1 MTENFLRCIIYIL
14 KGRVLRK
21 FAHITGKMDIKNVK
35 GIGEVREKQYKKLG
49 ITTAEELCA
58 YVPIKYENRGLIT
71 PLIHAIGGEKK
82 SCVLTVSSPPRA
94 AKLKGGKNIVRFTA
108 YDESAKCEI
117 AYFCRSANAIPR
129 YEVGENLRVF
139 GRFYKNNS
147 TIVTYNPICERITQ
161 SSPLPTLYP
170 VYKTT
175 QGLSSKIIQK
185 NCLTAASSLENNCS
199 LFEEYI
205 PSELLVENS
214 LSTLKETYTAL
225 HSSESEENIA
235 KARHDICYREF
246 FSFFSMIIVQKN
258 EKLERK
264 PEKMSVIIP
273 ETEISELPYPLT
285 NAQTRVIN
293 EIISDLASDY
303 VMRRIVV
310 GDVGCGKTVIAQM
323 AALAVINAGYTVALM
338 APTEILATQHY
349 EGLAP
354 YFESKGFECA
364 LLLGSTTAKE
374 KKEIR
379 KRLVSDT
386 DNAKKIDLIIGTH
399 ALLTESVEI
408 DKLGLAIIDEQHRFG
423 VIQRQKLINKG
434 RSVNSL
440 SLSAT
445 PIPRSY
451 AKMLYGDTDSSIVDE
466 LPPGRKPPK
475 TFVVNEGYR
484 QRLYSF
490 IEKKVSEGRQVY
502 VVCPM
507 IEPTEYDDEA
517 DTQKIRDL
525 SAETHLE
532 RLKERFPSLRIDI
545 LHGKMRPNS
554 KNDVMERFYRHE
566 IDVLV
571 STTVIEVGVN
581 VPNATLMIIEG
592 ADRFGLSQLH
602 QLRGRVARGSHECFC
617 VLVSDSTSD
626 ESINRLQTLAK
637 HSSGFDVAEEDFKQ
651 RGPGDLFSMQKS
663 GNIRQSG
670 EFSFKYGEFCD
681 NEYIL
686 QKAYSDASAAL
697 SRPDSEG
704 TKRLLAYLERYSQGA
719 LTE

>member
-1 MTENFLRCIIYIL
+1 ML
-14 KGRVLRK
+14 KKGDLSDS
-21 FAHITGKMDIKNVK
+21 GMDIKQIK

-58 YVPIKYENRGLIT
+58 HVPIKYENRGHIT
-71 PLIHAIGGEKK
+71 PLFSAIGGEKRA
-82 SCVLTVSSPPRA
+82 CVLTVSSAPRA
-94 AKLKGGKNIVRFTA
+94 ARLKGGKSIVRFTA
-108 YDESAKCEI
+108 YDESARCEI
-117 AYFCRSANAIPR
+117 AYFCRSANAVPR
-129 YEVGENLRVF
+129 FEIGESIRVF
-139 GRFYKNNS
+139 GRFYLNAN
-147 TIVTYNPICERITQ
+147 TIVTYNPICERI
-161 SSPLPTLYP
+161 SEKEPLPSLYP
-170 VYKTT
+170 IYKAT
-175 QGLSSKIIQK
+175 QGLSSRIIQK
-185 NCLTAASSLENNCS
+185 NCLTAIEALENNCS

-205 PSELLVENS
+205 PQRLVTENS
-214 LSTLKETYTAL
+214 LAPLKETFTAL
-225 HSSESEENIA
+225 HSSDNAEKVT

-246 FSFFSMIIVQKN
+246 FSFFSMMIIQKN

-264 PEKMSVIIP
+264 PEKMAVKMP
-273 ETEISELPYPLT
+273 DDEISELPYALT
-285 NAQTRVIN
+285 DAQMRAIK
-293 EIISDLASDY
+293 EITTDLASDHI
-303 VMRRIVV
+303 MRRIVV
-310 GDVGCGKTVIAQM
+310 GDVGCGKTVIAQL
-323 AALAVINAGYTVALM
+323 AALEVMKAGYTVAIM

-349 EGLAP
+349 EGLKP
-354 YFESKGFECA
+354 YFEEKGYVCA
-364 LLLGSTTAKE
+364 LLLGSTSAKE

-379 KRLVSDT
+379 KRLISDT
-386 DNAKKIDLIIGTH
+386 DIGKKIDLIIGTH
-399 ALLTESVEI
+399 ALLTENVEI
-408 DKLGLAIIDEQHRFG
+408 DRLGLAIIDEQHRFG

-451 AKMLYGDTDSSIVDE
+451 AKMLYGNTDASIVDE

-484 QRLYSF
+484 QRLYGF
-490 IEKKVSEGRQVY
+490 INKKVAEGRQVY

-507 IEPTEYDDEA
+507 IEPTEYDDET

-532 RLKERFPSLRIDI
+532 KLKERFPGLRIDI
-545 LHGKMRPNS
+545 LHGKMRPND
-554 KNDVMERFYRHE
+554 KNNVMERFYRHE

-626 ESINRLQTLAK
+626 EAVGRLQTLAE

-670 EFSFKYGEFCD
+670 EFGFKYAEFCD
-681 NEYIL
+681 SEQIMH
-686 QKAYSDASAAL
+686 KAYADAEAIL
-697 SRPDSEG
+697 SNSSPEE
-704 TKRLLAYLERYSQGA
+704 TKKLLAYLERYASGA

>member
-1 MTENFLRCIIYIL
+1 M
-14 KGRVLRK
+14 LRK
-21 FAHITGKMDIKNVK
+21 GEKSGECMEIKKVK

-49 ITTAEELCA
+49 ITTAEELCTH
-58 YVPIKYENRGLIT
+58 VPIKYENRGMIS
-71 PLIHAIGGEKK
+71 PLTSAIGGEKRA
-82 SCVLTVSSPPRA
+82 CVLTISSAPRA
-94 AKLKGGKNIVRFTA
+94 ARLKGGRSVVRFGG
-108 YDESAKCEI
+108 YDDSGRCEI
-117 AYFCRSANAIPR
+117 AYFCRSTNAVPHFEI
-129 YEVGENLRVF
+129 GESVRIF
-139 GRFYKNNS
+139 GRFYKNNG
-147 TIVTYNPICERITQ
+147 TIVTYNPICEKIPDN
-161 SSPLPTLYP
+161 SSLPTLYP
-170 VYKTT
+170 VYRTT
-175 QGLSSKIIQK
+175 QGLSSKMIQK
-185 NCLTAASSLENNCS
+185 NCLTAIGLLENICS

-205 PSELLVENS
+205 PQKLLVENS
-214 LSTLKETYTAL
+214 LLPIKETLIGL
-225 HSSESEENIA
+225 HSSDSINAIA
-235 KARHDICYREF
+235 EARRKLCYREF
-246 FSFFSMIIVQKN
+246 FSFFSMIISQRN
-258 EKLERK
+258 ERLERK
-264 PEKMSVIIP
+264 PEKMTVTMP
-273 ETEISELPYPLT
+273 NEEISELPYALT
-285 NAQTRVIN
+285 GAQLRTIR
-293 EIISDLASDY
+293 EITSDLASDY

-323 AALAVINAGYTVALM
+323 AALSVIKAGYTVALM
-338 APTEILATQHY
+338 APTEILATQHF
-349 EGLAP
+349 EGLSP
-354 YFESKGFECA
+354 YFEEKGYACA
-364 LLLGSTTAKE
+364 LILGSTSAKD

-379 KRLVSDT
+379 KRLISDT
-386 DNAKKIDLIIGTH
+386 ESGKRIDLIIGTH
-399 ALLTESVEI
+399 ALLTENVEI
-408 DKLGLAIIDEQHRFG
+408 DRLGLAIIDEQHRFG
-423 VIQRQKLINKG
+423 VIQRQKLISKG
-434 RSVNSL
+434 RAVNSL

-484 QRLYSF
+484 ERLYSF
-490 IEKKVSEGRQVY
+490 IEKKVTEGRQVY

-507 IEPTEYDDEA
+507 IEPTEYDDET

-525 SAETHLE
+525 SAETHLA

-545 LHGKMRPNS
+545 LHGKMRPND
-554 KNDVMERFYRHE
+554 KNDVMERFYRHD

-581 VPNATLMIIEG
+581 VPNATLMIVEG

-626 ESINRLQTLAK
+626 EAIGRLQTLAE

-670 EFSFKYGEFCD
+670 EFGFKYAELCD
-681 NEYIL
+681 NEQIMH
-686 QKAYSDASAAL
+686 KAYADSEAILSDATSDEA
-697 SRPDSEG
+697 
-704 TKRLLAYLERYSQGA
+704 KKLLKYLEGYAQRA

>member
-1 MTENFLRCIIYIL
+1 ME
-14 KGRVLRK
+14 
-21 FAHITGKMDIKNVK
+21 ITKVK
-35 GIGEVREKQYKKLG
+35 GIGEVREKQYKRLG
-49 ITTAEELCA
+49 ITSAEELCA
-58 YVPIKYENRGLIT
+58 HIPIKYENRGLIT
-71 PLIHAIGGEKK
+71 SLASAVGGEKRA
-82 SCVLTVSSPPRA
+82 CVLTISSSPRA
-94 AKLKGGKNIVRFTA
+94 ARLKGGRSVVRFTA
-108 YDESAKCEI
+108 YDDSARCEI
-117 AYFCRSANAIPR
+117 AYFCRSANAVPR
-129 YEVGENLRVF
+129 FDIGESVRIF
-139 GRFYKNNS
+139 GRFYKNNG
-147 TIVTYNPICERITQ
+147 TIVTYNPICERITRGT
-161 SSPLPTLYP
+161 PLPTLYP

-175 QGLSSKIIQK
+175 QGLSSKMIQK
-185 NCLTAASSLENNCS
+185 NCLTAIDALENSCS

-205 PSELLVENS
+205 PQNIVVENS
-214 LSTLKETYTAL
+214 LSPIRETYIAL
-225 HSSESEENIA
+225 HSSDSVEVIA
-235 KARHDICYREF
+235 KARREICYREF
-246 FSFFSMIIVQKN
+246 FSFFSMMISQKN

-264 PEKMSVIIP
+264 PEKIAVSMPNS
-273 ETEISELPYPLT
+273 EISELPYALT
-285 NAQTRVIN
+285 DAQMRTIR

-323 AALAVINAGYTVALM
+323 AALAVIKAGYTVAIM

-349 EGLAP
+349 EGLCP
-354 YFESKGFECA
+354 YFEEKGYACA
-364 LLLGSTTAKE
+364 LLLGSTSAKD

-379 KRLVSDT
+379 KRLISDT
-386 DNAKKIDLIIGTH
+386 ESGKKVDLIIGTH
-399 ALLTESVEI
+399 ALLTENVEI
-408 DKLGLAIIDEQHRFG
+408 DRLGLAIIDEQHRFG

-475 TFVVNEGYR
+475 TYVVNEGYR
-484 QRLYSF
+484 QRLYGF
-490 IEKKVSEGRQVY
+490 IEKKVAEGRQVY

-525 SAETHLE
+525 SAETHLAK
-532 RLKERFPSLRIDI
+532 LKERFPSLRIDI
-545 LHGKMRPNS
+545 LHGKMRPND
-554 KNDVMERFYRHE
+554 KNEVMERFYRHE

-626 ESINRLQTLAK
+626 EAMSRLQTLAE

-651 RGPGDLFSMQKS
+651 RGPGDLFSTQKS

-670 EFSFKYGEFCD
+670 EFGFKYAEFCD
-681 NEYIL
+681 SEQIL
-686 QKAYSDASAAL
+686 RKAYADAEAAL
-697 SRPDSEG
+697 KNLSCEEA
-704 TKRLLAYLERYSQGA
+704 KKLLAHLEGYAAGA